1 MPQTQDIHSLLED
14 KKILFVLKCMAVALL
29 LVLAVPTM
37 MFNCSIGHDG
47 IQGIVSGRF
56 SSEYRFNVI
65 YSGGAFDQGG
75 LTKLAIL
82 IFAMELLTVLCYA
95 LSVLIS
101 RSRWWRVVCIAMVL
115 VFFVAP
121 VGMNLLYSWELA
133 RYIAAMGITPM
144 RIEGA
149 LLSVL
154 FLFVPMACLAGCL
167 MGIKSTKRI
176 ICAAIGCMLAAC
188 AVFMT
193 VNASAR
199 KSISC
204 HPLPTIIYP

>member
-37 MFNCSIGHDG
+37 MFNCSICHDG

>member
-1 MPQTQDIHSLLED
+1 MTARYPTLFED
-14 KKILFVLKCMAVALL
+14 NKIRIVLKCVVVALL

-37 MFNCSIGHDG
+37 MLNWSNWDDV

-56 SSEYRFNVI
+56 SSKYRFDLI

-75 LTKLAIL
+75 LTKLVIL
-82 IFAMELLTVLCYA
+82 IFAMELLTLLCYA

-101 RSRWWRVVCIAMVL
+101 RSRWWRVVCIAMTL
-115 VFFVAP
+115 VFFIAP

-133 RYIAAMGITPM
+133 RYIAVMGITPK

-149 LLSVL
+149 LLSIL
-154 FLFVPMACLAGCL
+154 FLFVPMACLAGCFI
-167 MGIKSTKRI
+167 GVKSAKRI
-176 ICAAIGCMLAAC
+176 IYAAFWCMLAAGI
-188 AVFMT
+188 VFMA
-193 VNASAR
+193 VNAAAC

-204 HPLPTIIYP
+204 HPLPTNIYP